1 MIEVTRLNGSI
12 YFLNPDMI
20 LTIEE
25 TPDTVITLNS
35 GEKLL
40 AKEPPSVLIDRFL
53 TIKRC
58 IYASG
63 PTVLERKTVELPD
76 LKSS

>member
-12 YFLNPDMI
+12 YFLNPEMI
-20 LTIEE
+20 LTIEK

-40 AKEPPSVLIDRFL
+40 AKESPEELRRRFIAYKKEL
-53 TIKRC
+53 F
-58 IYASG
+58 AG
-63 PTVLERKTVELPD
+63 PF
-76 LKSS
+76 